1 MKKKIGI
8 ITAVIICILVS
19 GFMIYNYLLLPK
31 IELKG
36 SKRVVIDYKE
46 NYVEKGYKASF
57 FDEDL
62 TKNVKVKGKVNSEKL
77 GTYEITY
84 EVGKG
89 NFKRRVVREVVVS
102 DKTAPVINISD
113 SKEVILC
120 PGAQFKEEEFTASDN
135 YDGDVTKNVTVEV
148 LDNEVIYKV
157 VDASGNSSSVR
168 KSLIYKDETAPIL
181 NLNGNDVVY
190 TFLGED
196 YSEKG
201 YSAADN
207 CSGDISNNVKV
218 SGNVDKNVEGEYV
231 LKYEVVDDAGN
242 KSEKSRKVI
251 VAERGKNGIIYLTFD
266 DGPKSGTT
274 NVILDILKEEGV
286 KATFF
291 VTNGGPDDLIKR
303 MHDEG
308 HTVALHTATHDY
320 ANVYASVDS
329 YFNDLYS
336 VQSRVKRITGV
347 ESKIIRFPGGSS
359 NTVSRK
365 YSQGIMTTLTG
376 EVLRRGFKYYDWN
389 LSSGDA
395 SGGNIS
401 SEYVKNNVIN
411 NLKKNRVNMV
421 LLHDIKVVTRDAIRD
436 IIRYGKDNG
445 YSFERITMDTSMIT
459 QRVNN

>member
-1 MKKKIGI
+1 MKKK
-8 ITAVIICILVS
+8 VIIIIVSILCILVG
-19 GFMIYNYLLLPK
+19 GFMAYNYLLLPK

-46 NYVEKGYKASF
+46 EYVEKGYKASY

-62 TKNVKVKGKVNSEKL
+62 TNDVKVKGKVDSEKL

-89 NFKRRVVREVVVS
+89 NFKKRVVREVIVS

-120 PGAQFKEEEFTASDN
+120 PGSKFKQEEFTASDN
-135 YDGDVTKNVTVEV
+135 YDGDITKNVTVEV

-157 VDASGNSSSVR
+157 VDKSGNSTSIR
-168 KSLIYKDETAPIL
+168 KTLIYKDETVPVL

-207 CSGDISNNVKV
+207 CSGDLSNKV
-218 SGNVDKNVEGEYV
+218 TVNGNVNKDVEGEYV

-242 KSEKSRKVI
+242 KTEKSRKVI

-365 YSQGIMTTLTG
+365 YSEGIMTTLTS

-401 SEYVKNNVIN
+401 SDYVKNNVIN

-445 YSFERITMDTSMIT
+445 YSFEKITMDTSMIT

>member
-36 SKRVVIDYKE
+36 SKRVIIDYKE

-62 TKNVKVKGKVNSEKL
+62 TENVKVKGKVNSEKL

-135 YDGDVTKNVTVEV
+135 YDGDVTKNVSVEV

-207 CSGDISNNVKV
+207 CSGDISNKVKV

-365 YSQGIMTTLTG
+365 YSQGIMTTLTS